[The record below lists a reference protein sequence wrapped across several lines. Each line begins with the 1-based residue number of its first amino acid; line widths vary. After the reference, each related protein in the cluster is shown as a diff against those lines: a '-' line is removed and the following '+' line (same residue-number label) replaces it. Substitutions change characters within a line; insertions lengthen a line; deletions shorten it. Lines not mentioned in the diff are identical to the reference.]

1 VDFPAQNPPSRENPT
16 LGRRLFLILGS
27 LALIYAFLAGLRTV
41 SDFDTFWQM
50 ATGRWVVQHHQIPS
64 VDVLSYTANGQ
75 HWIYP
80 VGAGVLFYGAFLLGG
95 FHLLSWISAAACAG
109 TVALLLRRN
118 TAAGA
123 AIAILSVPL
132 IADRTPPRADMF
144 SVLLFATFLSIL
156 WEYYR
161 TGRALLWLLPPLM
174 VFWVNVHFGFAAGL
188 GLILAYIGAEAL
200 ELVCG
205 EQRRCTA
212 LERLQ
217 HAYRWLA
224 LTTFATFINPWGWG
238 IYRALLLQ
246 QRANAQQQLW
256 IIEWRGVRLNWP
268 AAHAALTAG
277 GPKSATYVLLV
288 VAGFAGIVALLQKRF
303 AAAVLLFGSM
313 YPPVQHTRM
322 GAVFACVLVVVAGPA
337 LYQATVGVVSRFR
350 SPRTRTVL
358 AGMAVAAIAMLV
370 WIRAS
375 DLVTDRYYFGGTP
388 QISTFGTGLSWWFPE
403 RAADFIDRQDL
414 PGEIFNTY
422 DEGGYVTWELGPK
435 RLDYLDGRDTLFGLQ
450 RVNRERQL
458 LQSDSDSAAWQ
469 QEADQYHINTILLSR
484 GNGIEHGRLKDLC
497 NAHTWRPVYLDNVSA
512 VFVRRTA
519 QTARLI
525 QQFPMNCTTAPF
537 SPAEEG
543 SDRSSQFLAAFNA
556 AAVLNALGRNY
567 EALAASERASA
578 LFPGDAN
585 AHLERAAA
593 LAALDRRSE
602 AEQEFFRAIAL
613 SPSEFTWSALADLY
627 VKEERTTDAIAA
639 IKKAA
644 ELQAS
649 PAETYVALAKYAIQA
664 GHPDD
669 ALEAFAEASRTAT
682 EDENEEAG
690 GSSMLY
696 KVASGRAD
704 AYKQIGDLGRAA
716 SYQEE
721 AVQIAP
727 DQYEAW
733 NSLAGIY
740 QSLGRSA
747 DAGRARTRAAS
758 LTQNQPN

>member
-1 VDFPAQNPPSRENPT
+1 VDVTARNFPSWENLT
-16 LGRRLFLILGS
+16 LERRLFFILGG
-27 LALIYAFLAGLRTV
+27 LALIYAFMAGLRTV

-64 VDVLSYTANGQ
+64 VDVLSYTATGQ

-80 VGAGVLFYGAFLLGG
+80 VGAGVLFYGAYLLGG

-109 TVALLLRRN
+109 TIALLLHRN

-144 SVLLFATFLSIL
+144 SVLLFAAFLSIL

-161 TGRALLWLLPPLM
+161 TGHALIWMLPPLM

-188 GLILAYIGAEAL
+188 GLILAYIAAEAL
-200 ELVCG
+200 EFILG
-205 EQRRCTA
+205 KQRRRTA
-212 LERLQ
+212 HQRLQ
-217 HAYRWLA
+217 RAYGWLA
-224 LTTFATFINPWGWG
+224 LTAVATLVNPWGWG

-256 IIEWRGVRLNWP
+256 IIEWRGIRLNWQ

-277 GPKSATYVLLV
+277 GPKSALYVLLV
-288 VAGFAGIVALLQKRF
+288 VAGVAGIVALLQKQF
-303 AAAVLLFGSM
+303 AAAVLLFGAT

-322 GAVFACVLVVVAGPA
+322 GAVFACVLVVVAGPV
-337 LYQATVGVVSRFR
+337 LYQAMVGLGSRR
-350 SPRTRTVL
+350 SPRARTVL
-358 AGMAVAAIAMLV
+358 ASMAVAAMAMFVSL
-370 WIRAS
+370 RAW

-403 RAADFIDRQDL
+403 RAAEFIERQNL

-422 DEGGYVTWELGPK
+422 DEGGYVTWRLGPR
-435 RLDYLDGRDTLFGLQ
+435 RLDYLDGRDTLFGLL

-458 LQSDSDSAAWQ
+458 LQSDPDSAAWQ
-469 QEADQYHINTILLSR
+469 QETDRYHINTILLSR

-497 NAHTWRPVYLDNVSA
+497 NAHNWRPVYLDTVSA
-512 VFVRRTA
+512 VFVRRTP
-519 QTARLI
+519 QTAQLI
-525 QQFPMNCTTAPF
+525 EQFPVTCTNAHFP
-537 SPAEEG
+537 PADEG
-543 SDRSSQFLAAFNA
+543 SDRTIQFLAAFNA

-567 EALAASERASA
+567 EALGASERALT

-585 AHLERAAA
+585 AHLQRASA

-602 AEQEFFRAIAL
+602 AEQEFFSAIAL

-627 VKEERTTDAIAA
+627 VKEDRTTDAIAA
-639 IKKAA
+639 IKNAA
-644 ELQAS
+644 ELQSS
-649 PAETYVALAKYAIQA
+649 PAETYVALGKYALQA

-682 EDENEEAG
+682 KDENEEAG
-690 GSSMLY
+690 GSSMRY
-696 KVASGRAD
+696 KVASGRAE
-704 AYKQIGDLGRAA
+704 AYKQTGDLGRAA

-721 AVQIAP
+721 AVQLAP
-727 DQYEAW
+727 DEREAW
-733 NSLAGIY
+733 DNLGSIY

-747 DAGRARTRAAS
+747 DADHAKARATS
-758 LTQNQPN
+758 LTQDQPH

>member
-1 VDFPAQNPPSRENPT
+1 MT
-16 LGRRLFLILGS
+16 LERRLFLILGG

-50 ATGRWVVQHHQIPS
+50 ATGRWVVQHHHIPS

-123 AIAILSVPL
+123 AIAILSVPQ

-144 SVLLFATFLSIL
+144 SVLLFAAFLSIL

-161 TGRALLWLLPPLM
+161 SGSALLWILPPLM
-174 VFWVNVHFGFAAGL
+174 VLWVNVHFGFAAGL
-188 GLILAYIGAEAL
+188 GLILAYIAAEAL

-205 EQRRCTA
+205 QQRRRAA

-217 HAYRWLA
+217 HAYGWLA
-224 LTTFATFINPWGWG
+224 LTAVATLINPWGWG

-256 IIEWRGVRLNWP
+256 IIEWRGIRLNWP
-268 AAHAALTAG
+268 AAHAALIAG
-277 GPKSATYVLLV
+277 GPKSALYILLLI
-288 VAGFAGIVALLQKRF
+288 AAFAGIVALLQKQF

-322 GAVFACVLVVVAGPA
+322 GAVFACVLVVVAGPVLNKA
-337 LYQATVGVVSRFR
+337 LVGLDSRFR

-358 AGMAVAAIAMLV
+358 AGLAVAAMALLV

-375 DLVTDRYYFGGTP
+375 DLITNRYYFGSTP

-403 RAADFIDRQDL
+403 PAAKFIEQQNL

-422 DEGGYVTWELGPK
+422 DEGGYFTWRLGPR

-458 LQSDSDSAAWQ
+458 LQSDPDSAAWQ

-497 NAHTWRPVYLDNVSA
+497 NAHTWRPVYLDSVSA
-512 VFVRRTA
+512 VFVRRTP
-519 QTARLI
+519 QTAQLI
-525 QQFPMNCTTAPF
+525 EQFPVNCASAPLP
-537 SPAEEG
+537 PAEEG
-543 SDRSSQFLAAFNA
+543 SDRTSQFLAAFNA

-567 EALAASERASA
+567 EALGASERALV

-585 AHLERAAA
+585 AHLQRAAA
-593 LAALDRRSE
+593 LAALDRRPE

-627 VKEERTTDAIAA
+627 VKEDRTTDAIAA

-649 PAETYVALAKYAIQA
+649 PAETYVALAKYALQA

-669 ALEAFAEASRTAT
+669 ALEALAEASRKAT
-682 EDENEEAG
+682 RDENEQAG
-690 GSSMLY
+690 DSSVRY

-704 AYKQIGDLGRAA
+704 AYKQIGDLSRAA

-721 AVQIAP
+721 AVRIAS
-727 DQYEAW
+727 DQREAW
-733 NSLAGIY
+733 EQLAGIY
-740 QSLGRSA
+740 QSQGRSA
-747 DAGRARTRAAS
+747 DADRAKAHAAS
-758 LTQNQPN
+758 LPEVQPH